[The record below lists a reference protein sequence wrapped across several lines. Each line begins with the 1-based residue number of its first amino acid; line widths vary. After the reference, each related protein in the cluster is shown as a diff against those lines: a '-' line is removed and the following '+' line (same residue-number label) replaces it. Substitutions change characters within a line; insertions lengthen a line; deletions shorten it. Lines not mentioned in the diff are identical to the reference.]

1 MKKPTVLKNEPKA
14 DAVGGRTRA
23 NARGHILTNNKEVD
37 ARRSF
42 SDWIWDGETAE
53 NCDSGGMAP
62 CDGPGERGA
71 PDFSA
76 GGGFGAIC
84 RNCRGDGRGGWRA
97 ASRFR
102 VDGEESGI
110 PSGMHELLER

>member
-1 MKKPTVLKNEPKA
+1 
-14 DAVGGRTRA
+14 
-23 NARGHILTNNKEVD
+23 
-37 ARRSF
+37 
-42 SDWIWDGETAE
+42 
-53 NCDSGGMAP
+53 MAP
-62 CDGPGERGA
+62 CDGPGERAA

-110 PSGMHELLER
+110 PSGMHELLERYAGGVALRQAQGSTARLPIFDSYGVEGGMGTGL